1 MIQILN
7 DSLERSTSSVEP
19 FQAAE
24 FRSTDGVLYVIGF
37 ELQLFLM
44 CRWRP
49 NKDLGV
55 FFEHAQTVWRRL
67 RNDNDKAVELEDGVI
82 LIHTYVDSK
91 RDGEASRLWDW
102 MQFIIGKRGS

>member
-1 MIQILN
+1 
-7 DSLERSTSSVEP
+7 
-19 FQAAE
+19 
-24 FRSTDGVLYVIGF
+24 
-37 ELQLFLM
+37 M

-91 RDGEASRLWDW
+91 RDGEASR
-102 MQFIIGKRGS
+102 